1 MVDFQRFSVLRRKP
15 ESRAGLRAAALDS
28 GVRRKT
34 AVIAGV
40 SALLSACAAQ
50 AQDKP
55 ATSSPPKSP
64 GVEAPAER
72 LPTDIRRVTL
82 IVRDMETSLKLYRDV
97 VGMKVNYDTVVE
109 TSGVALPAGEPG
121 AKARLV
127 LLNANDPFI
136 GWIGLMQWVDPKLP
150 DPGPYPKRMGPG
162 GTVIVMNT
170 DDVDG
175 RCAAAAKIPG
185 VTMTAPPR
193 MQEYPGRNGGP
204 VIRVR
209 GCNFFDPDGTL
220 IEMNQILK

>member
-1 MVDFQRFSVLRRKP
+1 
-15 ESRAGLRAAALDS
+15 
-28 GVRRKT
+28 
-34 AVIAGV
+34 
-40 SALLSACAAQ
+40 
-50 AQDKP
+50 
-55 ATSSPPKSP
+55 
-64 GVEAPAER
+64 
-72 LPTDIRRVTL
+72 
-82 IVRDMETSLKLYRDV
+82 
-97 VGMKVNYDTVVE
+97 
-109 TSGVALPAGEPG
+109 
-121 AKARLV
+121 
-127 LLNANDPFI
+127 
-136 GWIGLMQWVDPKLP
+136 LP